1 PASASTPAMVRTMA
15 GNLIRPARN
24 AAAASSVAAL
34 YTAVIQP
41 PSRPAC
47 RARSTAGKTAES
59 NGSNSQLPATLKSQ
73 AAATRGARS
82 GQPSASAIGSFM
94 SGGLACAIVD
104 PSVNV
109 TIECTIDGGC
119 TTT

>member
-1 PASASTPAMVRTMA
+1 MVRTIA

-24 AAAASSVAAL
+24 APAASSLAAL

-73 AAATRGARS
+73 AAATRGTRS

-94 SGGLACAIVD
+94 SGGLAWGVFD
-104 PSVNV
+104 PPGEV
-109 TIECTIDGGC
+109 TPECKVGGGC
-119 TTT
+119 TT